1 MLGLQILCESVDEA
15 AGDVFRR
22 KRPRAR
28 VERRYPSD
36 YLPAAVSRHNDVS
49 VNLVDRVFSRWY
61 MESSY
66 PTEVAHHIYKLGQ
79 THGHAKISYTLM
91 SKVRAIRAFVPCF
104 ETDSLILLDRAEP
117 A

>member
-1 MLGLQILCESVDEA
+1 
-15 AGDVFRR
+15 
-22 KRPRAR
+22 
-28 VERRYPSD
+28 
-36 YLPAAVSRHNDVS
+36 
-49 VNLVDRVFSRWY
+49 

-91 SKVRAIRAFVPCF
+91 SKVRAIRAFARDL
-104 ETDSLILLDRAEP
+104 ETDFEFRLIHAEP